1 MSQHVCTIFIPR
13 GRKTG
18 GNECRVVHAA
28 QVELGKLIINLALRI
43 PETSGIYLDAR
54 SVRNT
59 FDESGTVLKI
69 TRIII

>member
-1 MSQHVCTIFIPR
+1 M
-13 GRKTG
+13 
-18 GNECRVVHAA
+18 VHAA